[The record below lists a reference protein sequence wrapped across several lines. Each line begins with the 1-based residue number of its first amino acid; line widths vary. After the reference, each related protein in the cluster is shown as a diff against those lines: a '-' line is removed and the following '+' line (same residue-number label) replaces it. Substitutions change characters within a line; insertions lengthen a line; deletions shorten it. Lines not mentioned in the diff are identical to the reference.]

1 MVDINKN
8 KLGGNAKEILR
19 SKVKRILKLD
29 EEKQLIQ
36 DDISD
41 IYKELK
47 GEGFNA
53 AAVRGVVAEIKK
65 KRKDREKFEEIE
77 EDKDLYRIALDF

>member
-1 MVDINKN
+1 MVDINRN
-8 KLGGNAKEILR
+8 RLGGNAKEILR

-29 EEKQLIQ
+29 EEKKAIQ
-36 DDISD
+36 DDITD

-53 AAVRGVVAEIKK
+53 AAVRGVVSEIKRK
-65 KRKDREKFEEIE
+65 KKDRTKFDEIE
-77 EDKDLYRIALDF
+77 EDKDLYRVALDF